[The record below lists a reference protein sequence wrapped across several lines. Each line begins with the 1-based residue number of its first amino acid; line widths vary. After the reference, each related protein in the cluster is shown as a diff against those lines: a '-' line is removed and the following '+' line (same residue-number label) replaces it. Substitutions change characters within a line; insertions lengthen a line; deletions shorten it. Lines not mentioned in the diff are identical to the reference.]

1 MTNRTVHE
9 HDIRDVLVFISNF
22 DYASYFIQFTTLTRD
37 VILVTPAKIIIAL
50 FYETIIALMLYSVC
64 TH

>member
-9 HDIRDVLVFISNF
+9 DDMGDVLVFIQNF

-37 VILVTPAKIIIAL
+37 VILVTPATIIIAI
-50 FYETIIALMLYSVC
+50 FYETIIALMLCSVC